1 MGEFERRNFEDRR
14 KLPTP
19 LLSRYTFFGR
29 RKGIRRR
36 NEQQGGGY
44 VDYYSSG
51 LFFFLVSIISL
62 NILDALLT
70 VSILETEGS
79 WEVNPVVQSV
89 IHLYGDNFWIWK
101 FAIVSFSVILL
112 CLHSKFKRVKAMIV
126 SVSFIYLS
134 VVLYQVFLISRQ

>member
-1 MGEFERRNFEDRR
+1 MGEFESRNFEDRR

-29 RKGIRRR
+29 RKSIRRK

-51 LFFFLVSIISL
+51 LFFFLVSIIGL

-70 VSILETEGS
+70 MFILETEGS
-79 WEVNPVVQSV
+79 WEVNPIVRSV
-89 IHLYGDNFWIWK
+89 IHIYGGNFWVWK
-101 FAIVSFSVILL
+101 FGIVSFSLILL
-112 CLHSKFKRVKAMIV
+112 CLHSKFKRVKTIIV

-134 VVLYQVFLISRQ
+134 VVLYQAFLISRQ